1 MMNSTKMPNK
11 LIHETSPY
19 LLQHAN
25 NPVSWYPWGSEAF
38 QKAKEEDKPV
48 FLSIG
53 YSTCHWCHVMEEE
66 SFEDREVA
74 DYLNAHFISVKVD
87 KEERPD
93 IDAVYMSV
101 CQALTGSGGWPT
113 TIFMTPEQKPF
124 FAGTYFPKRRRYG
137 QPGLLEL
144 LAAIAGKWRNEKA
157 ELLESGN
164 RIAAAFAEGAPQPV
178 GGEALNREPVESAA
192 AQLALSFDRKYGG
205 FGKPPKFPVPH
216 NLLFLLGCHELGVS
230 SEALDQ
236 VERTL
241 TGMIRGGIFDQ
252 IGFGFSRYSTDE
264 KWLAP
269 HFEKMLHDNALLVM
283 ALVSCYQVTGT
294 PLYREAAQ
302 QTLSYIRREMTAPQG
317 GFYSAQDA
325 DIGGEE
331 GKFYTFT
338 RSEVMEALGEADG
351 DIFCSQYDITPT
363 GNFEGK
369 SIPNRI
375 GKDPGPPDAYTE
387 ALLKKLLEYRG
398 NRYRLHKD
406 DKILTSWNALM
417 IAAYARA
424 YRALGQ
430 ADYLDSATKA
440 LEFLSTALTDSE
452 GALCI
457 SYREGKSKG
466 KGLLDDYAFLAW
478 ACLELYEATYKVEY
492 LVRSCGLM
500 DAVFTRFAHPAGG
513 FYLSPGNGEALLF
526 RPQEQ
531 FDGAMPSGNS
541 VAAWCLSRLAALTG
555 QARFRE
561 ALDRQLA
568 FYGPMFRNQPT
579 ACTFAL
585 TALMGQVYPSRELV
599 CVAED
604 EADVAKLAR
613 LLGGYFQPQTAVLV
627 KTPGNGEA
635 LAAVAPFTAAYTP
648 TPGKGMSFYL
658 CQDQSCAPPFHDLE
672 ELIQRLEDQAWTV

>member
-1 MMNSTKMPNK
+1 
-11 LIHETSPY
+11 
-19 LLQHAN
+19 
-25 NPVSWYPWGSEAF
+25 
-38 QKAKEEDKPV
+38 
-48 FLSIG
+48 
-53 YSTCHWCHVMEEE
+53 MEEE

-74 DYLNAHFISVKVD
+74 DCLNARFISVKVD

-101 CQALTGSGGWPT
+101 CQTLTGSGGWPT
-113 TIFMTPEQKPF
+113 SIFMTPEQKPF

-144 LAAIAGKWRNEKA
+144 LEAIWEKWRKEKA
-157 ELLESGN
+157 ALLESGD
-164 RIAAAFAEGAPQPV
+164 RIAAAFAEGARRTV
-178 GGEALNREPVESAA
+178 GGAAPDREPVENAA
-192 AQLALSFDRKYGG
+192 AQLALSFDRTYGG

-216 NLLFLLGCHELGVS
+216 NLLFLLGCHGLGVS
-230 SEALDQ
+230 PEALDQ

-241 TGMIRGGIFDQ
+241 TGMLRGGIFDQ
-252 IGFGFSRYSTDE
+252 VGFGFSRYSTDE

-269 HFEKMLHDNALLVM
+269 HFEKMLYDNALLVM

-302 QTLSYIRREMTAPQG
+302 RTLSYIRREMTAPEG

-338 RSEVMEALGEADG
+338 PGEITEALGEADG
-351 DIFCSQYDITPT
+351 SIFCGHYDITPS

-375 GKDPGPPDAYTE
+375 GKEPGPLDTHME
-387 ALLKKLLEYRG
+387 ASLEKLRKYRES
-398 NRYRLHKD
+398 RYRLHKD

-417 IAAYARA
+417 IAAYAKACRV
-424 YRALGQ
+424 LGK

-440 LEFLSTALTDSE
+440 LEFISASLTGGE
-452 GALCI
+452 GELYI
-457 SYREGKSKG
+457 SCREGKSKG

-492 LVRSCGLM
+492 LERACRLM
-500 DAVFTRFAHPAGG
+500 DAVFTRFSNPAGG
-513 FYLSPGNGEALLF
+513 FYLSPWDGEALLF

-555 QARFRE
+555 EARFRK
-561 ALDRQLA
+561 ALNRQLA
-568 FYGPMFRNQPT
+568 FYMPMFRDQPT

-599 CVAED
+599 CVMED
-604 EADVAKLAR
+604 EADVARLAQV
-613 LLGGYFQPQTAVLV
+613 LGGYFHPQTAVLV

-658 CQDQSCAPPFHDLE
+658 CQDRSCAPPFHSLE
-672 ELIQRLEDQAWTV
+672 ELVQRLEAE